1 MKKVYLALLITF
13 TIWGSRLFN
22 IKIPLVGDI
31 TPIIALTVISV
42 LYLIFIITK
51 TKKIYFDKIQK
62 KTAIFLI
69 IVIICAILATFL
81 HTVNIYGWTTYIV
94 SFAILICCMNFI
106 ANRDEIEF
114 CEKVLL
120 VNVFIVLLL
129 GLYEC
134 FTGNYIIETYESYR
148 YQRSIF
154 GLYKP
159 VATFYN
165 INNLGIFILLM
176 TPICYNALD
185 NIKKGKYIIKYIFVI
200 LVLFIIISTNSRGAI
215 IGFVIF
221 LTLYYKEK
229 MKQYK
234 IMYNLILISC
244 IMLLIISVFISGLF
258 MNNEESSISEESRIE
273 IWKQTIK
280 TIIDNNF
287 VGVGPG
293 NISAYNLKADYYSFS
308 FGNPHNYFLEFLG
321 DFGIVGFISFIVWL
335 YYIMKTYKKK
345 IKTEKDKKIKHRA
358 ENYYIYYII
367 FIISTIT
374 PSTMMTAQY
383 IWLGFGLSIAFLSI
397 YRKEGNNICQEQK
410 NLYEI

>member
-22 IKIPLVGDI
+22 IKIPAVGDI
-31 TPIIALTVISV
+31 TPIIALTMLSV
-42 LYLIFIITK
+42 LYLVFNITK

-69 IVIICAILATFL
+69 VVINCALLATFL
-81 HTVNIYGWTTYIV
+81 HIVNIYGWATYIV
-94 SFAILICCMNFI
+94 SFVILICCINFI
-106 ANRDEIEF
+106 KNKNEIEF
-114 CEKVLL
+114 CEKILL

-134 FTGNYIIETYESYR
+134 FTGDYIIETYESYK

-185 NIKKGKYIIKYIFVI
+185 NLRRGKNIVKYIFLI
-200 LVLFIIISTNSRGAI
+200 LELFIIISTNSRGAI
-215 IGFVIF
+215 IGFIIF

-229 MKQYK
+229 MKRYK
-234 IMYNLILISC
+234 VMYNIILSLC
-244 IMLLIISVFISGLF
+244 IILLIISVFINRLF
-258 MNNEESSISEESRIE
+258 INNGTSLISEESRIE

-293 NISAYNLKADYYSFS
+293 NISTYNLKSDYYSFN

-321 DFGIVGFISFIVWL
+321 DFGIVGFIAFIVWL
-335 YYIMKTYKKK
+335 YDIIKMYKKK
-345 IKTEKDKKIKHRA
+345 IKTESDEKIKRKV

-383 IWLGFGLSIAFLSI
+383 IWLGFGFSLAFLSI
-397 YRKEGNNICQEQK
+397 YKKEGNNICQGQK